1 MRKGSKNE
9 KPNTKRRFLDAH
21 MRHGSDG
28 FRSLE
33 RDTVPVFL
41 GGTYSSKVGAQS
53 RVAEYI
59 KKSYAPHLHPSLQ
72 RYIRQK
78 LKHYLAEEFAMIVES
93 EKVFKT

>member
-1 MRKGSKNE
+1 MRPGRGGKANA
-9 KPNTKRRFLDAH
+9 KRKLNDTH
-21 MRHGSDG
+21 LRHGSDG
-28 FRSLE
+28 YRLLD

-78 LKHYLAEEFAMIVES
+78 LKHYLAAEFAIIQKS
-93 EKVFKT
+93 DRDY